1 MPDTVESKVLSHP
14 DTVDD
19 VQVKLETP
27 PETPPPPAPK
37 KLKPCP
43 VEWMPPIDLTK
54 EPPPC
59 CIEDSPALG
68 ISEMMVRDLSYA
80 LLGSFLLGA
89 ITAGSIA
96 FFSRRVST
104 DA

>member
-14 DTVDD
+14 DTIDE
-19 VQVKLETP
+19 VQVKLEP

-59 CIEDSPALG
+59 CIEEPP
-68 ISEMMVRDLSYA
+68 ITERMVRDLSYA
-80 LLGSFLLGA
+80 LLGSFILGA
-89 ITAGSIA
+89 ITASSIA